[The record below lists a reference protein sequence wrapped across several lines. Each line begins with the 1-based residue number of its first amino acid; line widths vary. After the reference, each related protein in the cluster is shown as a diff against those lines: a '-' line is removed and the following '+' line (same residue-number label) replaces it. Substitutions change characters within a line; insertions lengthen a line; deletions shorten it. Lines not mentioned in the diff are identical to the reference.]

1 MFIEIQLYQR
11 LYDKKF
17 FSSTTDSNLTP
28 QGTVHCYQILEY
40 HSRNSLCT
48 YIIKFVIL
56 NINMVVLCM
65 LHS

>member
-1 MFIEIQLYQR
+1 MFKEIHLYQR
-11 LYDKKF
+11 LYNKKF

-28 QGTVHCYQILEY
+28 QGTVYYYQILEY
-40 HSRNSLCT
+40 HSRNLLCT